1 MEGLLADVGH
11 VAAAGNGRHGRQV
24 SAEAAHDLDD
34 EHPLF
39 RSGAGLISTLSRIF
53 SSSLTKRPKKRERSS
68 LASVFNLV

>member
-11 VAAAGNGRHGRQV
+11 VAAAGHGRHGRQV

-39 RSGAGLISTLSRIF
+39 RSGAGLVSTLSRFFFFVSDKGTKEARTFVSGKFF
-53 SSSLTKRPKKRERSS
+53 ST
-68 LASVFNLV
+68 

>member
-11 VAAAGNGRHGRQV
+11 VAAAGHGRHGRQV

-39 RSGAGLISTLSRIF
+39 RSGAGLVSTLSRF
-53 SSSLTKRPKKRERSS
+53 FFFVTDKETKEARARLRQ
-68 LASVFNLV
+68 VFFNLV

>member
-11 VAAAGNGRHGRQV
+11 VAAAGHGRHGRQV

-39 RSGAGLISTLSRIF
+39 RSGAGLVSTLSRF
-53 SSSLTKRPKKRERSS
+53 FLRH
-68 LASVFNLV
+68 